1 MSAYKDIDIDLQ
13 ELIATVETVG
23 AEYDLA
29 NPDSDSGM
37 EGRAILHSRLIDL
50 GWLTPTERIA
60 CRRSFDTGDGQSMLV
75 LLGGASIGN

>member
-1 MSAYKDIDIDLQ
+1 MGAYARIDVDLQ

-50 GWLTPTERIA
+50 GWLTPTERDA
-60 CRRSFDTGDGQSMLV
+60 CRRSFDTGDGQSLLI
-75 LLGGASIGN
+75 LLGGATVAN